1 MRRGTRPVPE
11 PTMRDLPDYS
21 TPLVINAALTGMVP
35 RRRDHPSV
43 PEQPDDIARDA
54 MACIAAGAT
63 NIHVHARDTAG
74 EPAVARAIY
83 ADIVRRIRAADPDVV
98 ICVSTSG
105 RLHRRFEERS
115 DVLWLDGDLK
125 PDLASLT
132 LGSLNFPK
140 QASVNDPQM
149 IQRLAQAMRE
159 RGIVPELEVFDFGML
174 DYAHYLID
182 RGVLRP
188 PFVFNLLLGS
198 LGTIAATAHNLALL
212 VSRLPPNAYWQAAG
226 IGRAQWPM
234 NALGVTMGGH
244 VRTGLEDSLF
254 MDPGK
259 TDPATNVRLVSRVAT
274 LAHALGRPIA
284 TADDARRLMGLPV
297 SETAGVS

>member
-1 MRRGTRPVPE
+1 
-11 PTMRDLPDYS
+11 MRDLPDYT

-35 RRRDHPSV
+35 RRREYPAV
-43 PEQPDDIARDA
+43 PEQPEDIVRDA
-54 MACIAAGAT
+54 RACIAAGAS
-63 NIHVHARDTAG
+63 NIHLHARDADG
-74 EPAVARAIY
+74 EPSVDAGIY
-83 ADIVRRIRAADPDVV
+83 ADLIRGIRASAPDVLV
-98 ICVSTSG
+98 CVSTSG
-105 RLHRRFEERS
+105 RVHRQFEERAA
-115 DVLWLDGDLK
+115 VLALDGVLK

-140 QASVNDPQM
+140 QASVNEPEM
-149 IQRLAQAMRE
+149 IRRLADAMRE

-198 LGTIAATAHNLALL
+198 LGTLAATAENLALL
-212 VSRLPPNAYWQAAG
+212 VRRLPAGAYWQAAG

-244 VRTGLEDSLF
+244 VRTGLEDNLY
-254 MDPGK
+254 MDGQK
-259 TDPATNVRLVSRVAT
+259 AEPATNVALVARVA
-274 LAHALGRPIA
+274 ALA
-284 TADDARRLMGLPV
+284 TAVGRRVASPAEARMLLGIPKPAFASV
-297 SETAGVS
+297 P